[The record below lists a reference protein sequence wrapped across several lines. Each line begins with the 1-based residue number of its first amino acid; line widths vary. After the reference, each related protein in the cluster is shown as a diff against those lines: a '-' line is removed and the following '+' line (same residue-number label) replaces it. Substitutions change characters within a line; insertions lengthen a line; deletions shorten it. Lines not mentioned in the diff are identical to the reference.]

1 MFHPVSKGIIAI
13 LIGLVA
19 PLGAASAASAA
30 TAFTPAPVS
39 AAPQPTTQGIIMSD
53 GRICNPRWGC

>member
-1 MFHPVSKGIIAI
+1 VFHPVSKGIIAI

-39 AAPQPTTQGIIMSD
+39 S
-53 GRICNPRWGC
+53 PRRRGSS